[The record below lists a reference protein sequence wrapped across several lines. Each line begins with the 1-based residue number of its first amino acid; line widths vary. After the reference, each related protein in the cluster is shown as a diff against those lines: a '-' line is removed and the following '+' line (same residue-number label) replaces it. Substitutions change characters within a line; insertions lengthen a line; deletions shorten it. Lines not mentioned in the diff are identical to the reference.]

1 MSSFRPLKMPSS
13 NVSVFI
19 NISDKE
25 IKKGVDDKEEKKI
38 NDRFQTTECTDVIK

>member
-1 MSSFRPLKMPSS
+1 MPSS

-25 IKKGVDDKEEKKI
+25 IKKGVDDKEEKKNKWQVSNYGMYRCDKI
-38 NDRFQTTECTDVIK
+38 NN